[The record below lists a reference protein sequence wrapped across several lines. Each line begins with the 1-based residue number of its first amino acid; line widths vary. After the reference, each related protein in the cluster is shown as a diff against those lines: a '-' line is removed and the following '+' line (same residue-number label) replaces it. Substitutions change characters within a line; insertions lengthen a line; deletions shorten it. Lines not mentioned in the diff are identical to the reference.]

1 MAWPIINVNAL
12 NQMQGPVTEV
22 ERHFLY
28 IGSGTKN
35 VGKLLSVNTQ
45 SDFDKLLGETKSP
58 LKANVKAAMLN
69 AGQNW
74 TAGVYVLS
82 AQESWIDAVKAAQK
96 TQSFEAVVLTVPTVT
111 PKAVTDAHALYQH
124 LIAKYGRWTFMML
137 ALPGIDKTN
146 QKWSEYE
153 AAMVA
158 TQKGV
163 AADGV
168 MLVPQLFPDAI
179 GKLAGRL
186 CNRAVSIADTPMRIK
201 TGPLIGD
208 VTLPVDKDGQVLST
222 ATLQTLEKNRLSVP
236 AWFPD
241 YDGIYWA
248 DGRMLDVNG
257 GDFQVVEHRRII
269 DKIARRVRIIA
280 IGDIGDRSFN
290 SKPASTARAKM
301 RYTRPL
307 REMAVSTTIGQF
319 VAPGEIESPS
329 DDSIE
334 ITWKNKTS
342 VAIYM
347 SAKPKDCPKSI
358 SAGLMLDLSNPEAA

>member
-1 MAWPIINVNAL
+1 MAWPIIDVNAL

-28 IGSGTKN
+28 IGLGTKN
-35 VGKLLSVNTQ
+35 AGKLLSVNTQ
-45 SDFDKLLGETKSP
+45 SDFNELLGEDDSA
-58 LKANVKAAMLN
+58 LKANVNAAMLN

-74 TAGVYVLS
+74 TAAVYVMS
-82 AQESWIDAVKAAQK
+82 APENWTEAVKTAQK
-96 TQSFEAVVLTVPTVT
+96 TQSFEAVVLAVPTTDKATVT
-111 PKAVTDAHALYQH
+111 AAQALYH
-124 LIAKYGRWTFMML
+124 ELIAKYGRWTFMML
-137 ALPGIDKTN
+137 ALPGIDDKT
-146 QKWSEYE
+146 QTWSDYE
-153 AAMVA
+153 TAMVA
-158 TQKGV
+158 VQDTI

-186 CNRAVSIADTPMRIK
+186 CNRAVSIADTPMRVK

-208 VTLPVDKDGQVLST
+208 VTLPIDSDGKALGT
-222 ATLQTLEKNRLSVP
+222 ATLQTLEKNRLSVM

-248 DGRMLDVNG
+248 DGRMLDVEG
-257 GDFQVVEHRRII
+257 GDFQVVEYRRII

-319 VAPGEIESPS
+319 VIPGEIESPT
-329 DDSIE
+329 DDAIA
-334 ITWKNKTS
+334 ITWKNKNS
-342 VAIYM
+342 VEIYL

-358 SAGLMLDLSNPEAA
+358 SAGLMLDLSNPEVA